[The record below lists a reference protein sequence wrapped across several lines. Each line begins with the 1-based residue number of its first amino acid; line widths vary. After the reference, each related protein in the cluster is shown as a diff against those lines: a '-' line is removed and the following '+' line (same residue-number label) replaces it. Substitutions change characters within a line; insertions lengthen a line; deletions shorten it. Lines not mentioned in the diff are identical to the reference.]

1 MRHQPEILEHHAD
14 AATEAGQALAGQ
26 RHHILPEQADDAP
39 AGPLG
44 EVEQLQQRRLA
55 RARRAGQE
63 IETAAGERKA
73 YVGQRLA
80 IQTIAQADI
89 CELADGRQAS
99 ISSPAHTLIPRPYS
113 NGPAARRAESPSD
126 AYHTCSRHSP

>member
-1 MRHQPEILEHHAD
+1 MTRRPPRSTRTDTLFPY
-14 AATEAGQALAGQ
+14 TTLF
-26 RHHILPEQADDAP
+26 RSILPEQADDAP

-73 YVGQRLA
+73 DVGQRLA

-89 CELADGRQAS
+89 FELDDGQHASISAPARSLLPRASSHGTADGR
-99 ISSPAHTLIPRPYS
+99 P
-113 NGPAARRAESPSD
+113 
-126 AYHTCSRHSP
+126 

>member
-73 YVGQRLA
+73 DVGPRLA

-89 CELADGRQAS
+89 SELDDGRHATISAPARSLLPRTPTHTTADGRPYNPPADPQAVP
-99 ISSPAHTLIPRPYS
+99 PARP
-113 NGPAARRAESPSD
+113 
-126 AYHTCSRHSP
+126 